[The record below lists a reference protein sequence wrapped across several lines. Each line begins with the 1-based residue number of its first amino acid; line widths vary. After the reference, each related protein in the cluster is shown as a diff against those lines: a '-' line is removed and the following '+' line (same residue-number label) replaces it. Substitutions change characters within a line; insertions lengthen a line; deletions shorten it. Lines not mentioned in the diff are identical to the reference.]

1 MLKTVALAELLVCW
15 ILWAWAFVKPRK
27 QATGAKTVARAPAS
41 KWGIFLV
48 MIGFMLV
55 FDYVRPAG
63 FEKPTW
69 SLIISMVL
77 GPPSAAVAWS
87 ATRHLGKQWRYEAA
101 LRDDHELIQTGPYR
115 WIRHPIYTSM
125 LGMLLSAGFAW
136 TWWPLFVAGVLFF
149 LAGTEIRV
157 RAEDR
162 LLAERFQASYA
173 DYRFRVG
180 AFIPFI
186 R

>member
-1 MLKTVALAELLVCW
+1 MLKTVALAELFVCW

-27 QATGAKTVARAPAS
+27 QAIGAKTVARAPAS
-41 KWGIFLV
+41 KWGIVLV

-55 FDYVRPAG
+55 FAYVRPMG

-69 SLIISMVL
+69 SLIVSMVL
-77 GPPSAAVAWS
+77 GPPSVAVAWS

-101 LRDDHELIQTGPYR
+101 LREDHELIQTGPYR
-115 WIRHPIYTSM
+115 WVRHPIYTSM
-125 LGMLLSAGFAW
+125 LGMLLTAGFAW
-136 TWWPLFVAGVLFF
+136 TWWPLLVAGVLFF

-162 LLAERFQASYA
+162 LLAERFQDSFA
-173 DYRFRVG
+173 DYRSRVG

-186 R
+186 H